1 MHFDPERFIE
11 LLASFLAVT
20 VVLTLHEFSHALVAY
35 KCGDPTPKW
44 AKRLSLNPLRHFD
57 IVGLICF
64 TLVGFGWAKPV
75 PIDPN
80 NFKKYRLGL
89 GLTASAGV
97 ITNYISAFLFYPLA
111 LLVINFMPEIP
122 FLTTFLYFLTS
133 ALYAYS
139 LGFCVFNLLPFFPLD
154 GFRIV
159 EATSKRHGKVYQ
171 FLRKYGYYILLFLII
186 ESFIC
191 RIFSENLGIYQMDWF
206 NILGWIMQFAEKYLG
221 FPILAVWGLAFGMPV
236 EALWGLLAW

>member
-1 MHFDPERFIE
+1 MNFDPYKFIE
-11 LLASFLAVT
+11 LIASFFAVT
-20 VVLTLHEFSHALVAY
+20 VVLTLHEFSHAFVAY

-80 NFKKYRLGL
+80 NFKKYRTGL
-89 GLTASAGV
+89 GLTACAGV
-97 ITNYISAFLFYPLA
+97 VMNYLCAFLFAPLF
-111 LLVINFMPEIP
+111 LVVANYGRSMPE
-122 FLTTFLYFLTS
+122 FFFYFFYYLTQLLF
-133 ALYAYS
+133 AYS
-139 LGFCVFNLLPFFPLD
+139 LSFCVFNLLPFYPLD

-191 RIFSENLGIYQMDWF
+191 NIFVEFGQGYGNYIMMTWMDNL
-206 NILGWIMQFAEKYLG
+206 NILGWFMKFGTNILG
-221 FPILAVWGLAFGMPV
+221 WPIN
-236 EALWGLLAW
+236 ALWGLIPW